1 MRTRRR
7 TGVLYGPWKLTPRE
21 VRALDAACVY
31 DSNGEAAQ
39 SMGVAVR
46 TYENLLYRAYNRMD
60 VYGKGATRVLALRL
74 WLGYHGV
81 IVL

>member
-39 SMGVAVR
+39 SMGVR
-46 TYENLLYRAYNRMD
+46 TYD
-60 VYGKGATRVLALRL
+60 FIPRV
-74 WLGYHGV
+74 
-81 IVL
+81 